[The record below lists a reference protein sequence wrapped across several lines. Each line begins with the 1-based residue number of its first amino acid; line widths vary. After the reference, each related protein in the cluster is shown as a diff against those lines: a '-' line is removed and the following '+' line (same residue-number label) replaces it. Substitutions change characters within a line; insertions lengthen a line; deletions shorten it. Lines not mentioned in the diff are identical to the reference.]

1 MKSSWAG
8 FRSPLGPGIDAF
20 LAYKRA
26 LGCAFR
32 VEELS
37 LRLFDRFLLTQGL
50 MTRDAITVDV
60 VDAFLASRPRKA
72 PRSYNHLRGTLIRLF
87 AWLAAHDQF
96 GASPVRARPRRS
108 TRVRLPFLFDD
119 ATARRL
125 LDIASHL
132 PNRGGTVRRGPTY
145 RVIFTLLYGLGLRVG
160 EVARLCVDDVD
171 LVRDVLTIRQTKFYK
186 SRLVPFGPR
195 IHHVLTEHLA
205 CRPSSSAPLSSAA
218 PVFSLRGGRPVNPGT
233 ISQTFHQL
241 VPQLGLS
248 IPDGTER
255 PRLHDLRHAFAVGTL
270 LRWYRCG
277 LDPTARL
284 LHLST
289 FLGHVSP
296 VSTAVYLT
304 ITPELLGEASAR
316 FEQSVRSTLAETTP

>member
-1 MKSSWAG
+1 MRSSWTG
-8 FRSPLGPGIDAF
+8 FSSTLASGIDAF
-20 LAYKRA
+20 LAHKRA

-37 LRLFDRFLLTQGL
+37 LRLFDRFLLAQGV
-50 MTRDAITVDV
+50 MTPDAITVDV

-72 PRSYNHLRGTLIRLF
+72 PRSYNHLRCTLTRLF
-87 AWLAAHDQF
+87 TWLAAHDRF

-108 TRVRLPFLFDD
+108 GRVRLPFLFDD

-125 LDIASHL
+125 LDIASQL
-132 PNRGGTVRRGPTY
+132 TDRGGTVRRGRTY
-145 RVIFTLLYGLGLRVG
+145 RIIFTLLYGLGLRVG
-160 EVARLCVDDVD
+160 EVTRLRVGDVD

-186 SRLVPFGPR
+186 SRLVPFGRR
-195 IHHVLTEHLA
+195 IHTVLTEYLA
-205 CRPSSSAPLSSAA
+205 GRPEPSAPPSAA
-218 PVFSLRGGRPVNPGT
+218 PLFSLRGGRPVNPGT

-241 VPQLGLS
+241 VPRLGLS

-270 LRWYRCG
+270 LRWYRSG
-277 LDPTARL
+277 LDPSARL
-284 LHLST
+284 LQLST

-316 FEQSVRSTLAETTP
+316 FEQSVRSALVEPPR